1 MTVSLGGVADAIK
14 SRLKGAANRVKDAV
28 RRDRGHDVSQTED
41 RLTEEARKKPQKS
54 KKTGLSS
61 STSVSETD
69 ADDSLE
75 PAEKK
80 SEAQWPKP
88 AELARYGKF
97 LTNDIIGGTSSHA
110 GLQGLLH
117 DLSRPGSDLEAMK
130 PHLADHAGTHVRVTI
145 EELPQDFGLPKNA
158 IQQWLRQSHKTDSM
172 AADLKQF
179 LTQELA
185 RQGHGAAVADWLYQQ
200 ILAAGS
206 TCMAALELEGGNT
219 ERCQEYLQR
228 AITEIRANAAQFNT
242 PALATTLL
250 ARWQDADTARLKQ
263 DNERIQAL
271 SRWVQTASK
280 DDPDTGKSV
289 QVSRKLKPHPTLRD
303 RTYSIRQETVSAS
316 ETSQDDFSDQ

>member
-1 MTVSLGGVADAIK
+1 MTVSFGGMSDAIK

-41 RLTEEARKKPQKS
+41 PLTEEARKKPQKS

-97 LTNDIIGGTSSHA
+97 LTNDIIGGTTEHP
-110 GLQGLLH
+110 GLQRLCE
-117 DLSRPGSDLEAMK
+117 DLAQSGSHFESFK
-130 PHLADHAGTHVRVTI
+130 QRLADHAGTHAMVTI

-206 TCMAALELEGGNT
+206 TCMAALELEDGHI

-228 AITEIRANAAQFNT
+228 TITEIRANAAQFNT